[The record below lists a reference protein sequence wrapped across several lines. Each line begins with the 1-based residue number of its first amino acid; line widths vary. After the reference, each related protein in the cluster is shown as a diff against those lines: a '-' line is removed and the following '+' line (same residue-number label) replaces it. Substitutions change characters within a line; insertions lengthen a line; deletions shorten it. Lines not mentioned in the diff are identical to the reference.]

1 MKIFRFSWV
10 FEHKWQFMAI
20 HCCGLVILNSTIT
33 CRAGL
38 TASLAFFSAYTLN
51 PQLSTLIPQPS
62 TLYVFTISFTPIS
75 PYLCP
80 HAHPRK
86 RSLNRAALEEVL
98 KHESLDRAVCGAQSA
113 STTKCSRPNGTI
125 SCSRWFCSTSWA
137 IAKRAVPTAAK
148 LIVTPKGKRSAAKPS
163 SQFSIQC
170 SLTLFFRRNYIK
182 NSAPRAAFWS
192 FLTNFVR
199 NFLII
204 TLPPAAE
211 NQINQIHP

>member
-1 MKIFRFSWV
+1 MQGWPHCQPCIFLSL
-10 FEHKWQFMAI
+10 HSQPST
-20 HCCGLVILNSTIT
+20 LNSH
-33 CRAGL
+33 
-38 TASLAFFSAYTLN
+38 
-51 PQLSTLIPQPS
+51 PS
-62 TLYVFTISFTPIS
+62 TLYVITISLTPIS

-199 NFLII
+199 CFSRLSSCPRRWKSDKSDSSVVYNLC
-204 TLPPAAE
+204 PALF
-211 NQINQIHP
+211 